1 MFKTFDFSILGRDIT
16 LCLSGIENNSE
27 KKEWYRSMSL
37 TPDEEKFD
45 EVWKVLRKS
54 DKSVII
60 SVCPITEEIIIQG
73 LIDFRKIED
82 DNTYL
87 SRVSIEIT
95 DQLLETLDKGLS
107 SNTYEVIS
115 SDGTTVLDIK
125 TWMINK
131 LISLI
136 VEFLEGDDMIIDKD
150 LDEDDIKDIAQNL
163 EEEED
168 EDEVAVS
175 ESDVESSDETSVE
188 EIEED

>member
-168 EDEVAVS
+168 EVAVS